1 MDYELV
7 EEIGQRLCDP
17 ALRHDD
23 PVARIEALG
32 AAQSTVA
39 ALEDYVVEVRGQVIQ
54 KAIDDGMSRVNLAK
68 QLKVAR
74 SRVQQMLRAG
84 ERARAKRAAK
94 G

>member
-7 EEIGQRLCDP
+7 EELGRRLCEP

-23 PVARIEALG
+23 PVVQIEALG

-39 ALEDYVVEVRGQVIQ
+39 ALEDYVVEVRGRAIQ
-54 KAIDDGMSRVNLAK
+54 GAIDGGMSRVNLAK

-84 ERARAKRAAK
+84 ERARTKRSER